1 VPGRERSFRTV
12 GFLDQAANTPS
23 PNRQPAACWAATSY
37 EQRAAVLTKAGDLWA
52 RHADEVTTWVIREAG
67 SIPPKANFEI
77 HMATTECYEAS
88 ALPSYPYGQLLRSA
102 QPRLSFSRRLPVGVV
117 GVIAP
122 FNVPLVLSIR
132 AVAPALA
139 LGNAVILKP
148 DRAPVGDASNRRG
161 AVSLLNQLESMI
173 SER

>member
-1 VPGRERSFRTV
+1 
-12 GFLDQAANTPS
+12 
-23 PNRQPAACWAATSY
+23 
-37 EQRAAVLTKAGDLWA
+37 
-52 RHADEVTTWVIREAG
+52 
-67 SIPPKANFEI
+67 
-77 HMATTECYEAS
+77 MATTECYEAS